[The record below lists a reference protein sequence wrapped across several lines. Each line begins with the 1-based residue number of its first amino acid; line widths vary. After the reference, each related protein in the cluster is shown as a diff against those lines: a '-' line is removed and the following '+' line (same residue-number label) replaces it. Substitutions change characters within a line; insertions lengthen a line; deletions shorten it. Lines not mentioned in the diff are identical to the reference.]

1 MSDMTAFPPTRRDT
15 LVVEDGTQLHT
26 QHWAPSGAPEA
37 IVLLV
42 HGYAEHCNRYG
53 GVARTFVTQNVR
65 VHTYDQRGYGRSGG
79 PRAYVDAFDTYLD
92 DLGQVLQTVRSQA
105 PDRPLFLFGHSMGGL
120 VALKYVLDRG
130 PSLRGLMLSAP
141 ALEIN
146 PDLAPILRRAAQLL
160 GRLWPTLPTTR
171 SPGDA
176 ISRDPAVVADAD
188 PLNYH
193 GRVLARTGAEMLRAG
208 ADTRPRLHTLQTPF
222 LVLHGTADSL
232 TNPDWSQKLYERAAA
247 SDKTLRLYEGLY
259 HETFHEPEKEEV
271 LSDLSDWLSVRLP

>member
-1 MSDMTAFPPTRRDT
+1 MTAFPPTHRDT
-15 LVVEDGTQLHT
+15 LVTDDGTQLHT
-26 QHWAPSGAPEA
+26 QYWAPSGSPEA

-53 GVARTFVTQNVR
+53 GVARTFVAQNAR

-79 PRAYVDAFDTYLD
+79 PRAYVDSFETYLD
-92 DLGQVLQTVRSQA
+92 DLAQVLQAVRSQC

-120 VALKYVLDRG
+120 VVLKYVLERA
-130 PSLRGLMLSAP
+130 PSLRGLLLSAP

-146 PDLAPILRRAAQLL
+146 PDLAPLLRRAAQFL

-171 SPGDA
+171 SPDDA
-176 ISRDPAVVADAD
+176 ISRDPAVVADAEAD

-208 ADTRPRLHTLQTPF
+208 KETRAQLHTLHTPF

-232 TNPDWSQKLYERAAA
+232 TNPRWSRELYDRAGA
-247 SDKTLRLYEGLY
+247 SDKTLRLYDGLY

-271 LSDLSDWLSVRLP
+271 LTDLADWLRARLP